1 MEACQDQLLA
11 LKNILHDFSAS
22 TGLKVNFSKSMM
34 IPINVEDSKATLL
47 AQLIGCELGTLS
59 FTYLG
64 LPLGLTKPKV
74 VDFLPLVTK
83 CERRLAYTSTFLS
96 QAGRLEVTNS
106 IFTSLP
112 MFCMST
118 FKLHKTVIKQV
129 DTYRKHSL
137 WRGADLADRSPSK
150 AAWEMVCLPKSEG
163 GLGVLNLQTQ
173 NEALL
178 LKNLHKFYNRHDI
191 PWVNL
196 IWERHYSTGA
206 LPNSSNRV
214 DSFWWRDI
222 LTLIDSFKGIAMVN
236 VADGKSCLFWDDLWL
251 NKIPR
256 LEYPQLFSFANN
268 VGISLHLVINL
279 EEMKFFLHLPLS
291 PLAATQLLQVAED
304 I

>member
-1 MEACQDQLLA
+1 
-11 LKNILHDFSAS
+11 
-22 TGLKVNFSKSMM
+22 MM
-34 IPINVEDSKATLL
+34 IPINVEDSKAALL
-47 AQLIGCELGTLS
+47 AQLIGCELGTLI

-74 VDFLPLVTK
+74 VDFLPPVTK
-83 CERRLAYTSTFLS
+83 CERRLAYTSAFLS

-106 IFTSLP
+106 IFTSFP

-118 FKLHKTVIKQV
+118 FKLHKIVIKQV

-137 WRGADLADRSPSK
+137 WRGEDLADRSPSK

-279 EEMKFFLHLPLS
+279 EEMENFLHLPLS

>member
-11 LKNILHDFSAS
+11 LKNILHEFSTS

-34 IPINVEDSKATLL
+34 VPINVEDNRATQL
-47 AQLIGCELGTLS
+47 AQLIGCELGSLP

-64 LPLGLTKPKV
+64 LPLGLTKLKV
-74 VDFLPLVTK
+74 VDFFLPLVTK
-83 CERRLAYTSTFLS
+83 CERRLAYTSAFLS

-106 IFTSLP
+106 IFSSFP

-118 FKLHKTVIKQV
+118 FKLHKIAIKQV

-163 GLGVLNLQTQ
+163 GLGVLNLQTK

-214 DSFWWRDI
+214 GSF
-222 LTLIDSFKGIAMVN
+222 
-236 VADGKSCLFWDDLWL
+236 
-251 NKIPR
+251 
-256 LEYPQLFSFANN
+256 
-268 VGISLHLVINL
+268 
-279 EEMKFFLHLPLS
+279 
-291 PLAATQLLQVAED
+291 
-304 I
+304 